1 MKRHRTSFLHGAAL
15 MLALFAAAIPF
26 SAFAQDAKMQTISFE
41 DDRIEGDLMVTNST
55 NINVKELDELSSLI
69 KAREDFVD
77 EMRKTVDEL

>member
-1 MKRHRTSFLHGAAL
+1 MKKSIGGIVILAAL
-15 MLALFAAAIPF
+15 IF
-26 SAFAQDAKMQTISFE
+26 SSTAFSDEPKMTSISFE
-41 DDRIEGDLMVTNST
+41 DDRIEGDLMVPNQS